1 MIINLQKE
9 NSKCSNCAVY
19 HRHCSYCEEEAGAS
33 GIHLIKVRSYLV
45 LLLLFFS
52 SQDTEMNKFAR
63 EGMRGGVTSLFD
75 SRITFTGSADEEN
88 FILGKLQDF
97 TRESEGARAS
107 AQSKIR
113 YAVPFVK
120 YVIPR
125 VSSLKD
131 IVFPCYLYVVLEL
144 KLNNSHKVLELLFTV
159 IFSIAEP

>member
-113 YAVPFVK
+113 Y
-120 YVIPR
+120 VIPR
-125 VSSLKD
+125 VNSLRD
-131 IVFPCYLYVVLEL
+131 IVFPCYLYVVVEL

>member
-1 MIINLQKE
+1 M
-9 NSKCSNCAVY
+9 
-19 HRHCSYCEEEAGAS
+19 
-33 GIHLIKVRSYLV
+33 
-45 LLLLFFS
+45 LLLFFS

-113 YAVPFVK
+113 Y
-120 YVIPR
+120 VIPR
-125 VSSLKD
+125 VNSLRD
-131 IVFPCYLYVVLEL
+131 IVFPCYLYVVVEL